1 MKKIFVAILI
11 LILISG
17 LMTGC
22 SQKASGAN
30 TTAQPAA
37 SATDGGAS
45 ASAPADHG
53 KLKVSF
59 PAGAVRVPINIL
71 AQEAG
76 GCAGGGGR

>member
-1 MKKIFVAILI
+1 MKKIFAAILI

-30 TTAQPAA
+30 TTAQPVA
-37 SATDGGAS
+37 SVTDGA
-45 ASAPADHG
+45 AVTAPADHG

-59 PAGAVRVPINIL
+59 PAGPSPPSTAPATSWIS
-71 AQEAG
+71 
-76 GCAGGGGR
+76 